1 MRASGMFALAVSAAL
16 TFAVVPGIGAAQS
29 AHGHQ
34 PAQPAAVQPP
44 ATLPAPAPT
53 AAARAEQSASAGAL
67 APVQKT
73 DVKDQAAYE
82 RLLGNSGITLQWL
95 WSASRGQL
103 NAKDE
108 NGVVRLEGTQS
119 NFEGTLKIKGEVV
132 SIGSDRFVL
141 RGTILILDAP
151 DKGRRCERTGDYE
164 FRATGKRVL
173 AHAEDGSLRRSDRL
187 RGRLLLRPQAPARSP
202 A

>member
-1 MRASGMFALAVSAAL
+1 MSGCWA
-16 TFAVVPGIGAAQS
+16 
-29 AHGHQ
+29 
-34 PAQPAAVQPP
+34 
-44 ATLPAPAPT
+44 T
-53 AAARAEQSASAGAL
+53 AASRCNG
-67 APVQKT
+67 
-73 DVKDQAAYE
+73 
-82 RLLGNSGITLQWL
+82 

-119 NFEGTLKIKGEVV
+119 NFEGTLKIKGEVL

-164 FRATGKRVL
+164 FRATGKRNTG
-173 AHAEDGSLRRSDRL
+173 ACRRWK
-187 RGRLLLRPQAPARSP
+187 PA
-202 A
+202 AV

>member
-1 MRASGMFALAVSAAL
+1 MFALAVSAAL

-53 AAARAEQSASAGAL
+53 AAARAEQSASAALGAG
-67 APVQKT
+67 AEDRRQ
-73 DVKDQAAYE
+73 DQAAYE

-164 FRATGKRVL
+164 FRATGKRKYWRMQKMEACGGLTDYV
-173 AHAEDGSLRRSDRL
+173 DVYY
-187 RGRLLLRPQAPARSP
+187 
-202 A
+202 

>member
-1 MRASGMFALAVSAAL
+1 MFALAVSAAL

-53 AAARAEQSASAGAL
+53 AAARAREQSASAGAL

-82 RLLGNSGITLQWL
+82 RLLGAA
-95 WSASRGQL
+95 ASRC
-103 NAKDE
+103 
-108 NGVVRLEGTQS
+108 NGSG
-119 NFEGTLKIKGEVV
+119 
-132 SIGSDRFVL
+132 
-141 RGTILILDAP
+141 
-151 DKGRRCERTGDYE
+151 
-164 FRATGKRVL
+164 
-173 AHAEDGSLRRSDRL
+173 RL
-187 RGRLLLRPQAPARSP
+187 RAAS
-202 A
+202 

>member
-1 MRASGMFALAVSAAL
+1 M
-16 TFAVVPGIGAAQS
+16 
-29 AHGHQ
+29 
-34 PAQPAAVQPP
+34 
-44 ATLPAPAPT
+44 
-53 AAARAEQSASAGAL
+53 
-67 APVQKT
+67 
-73 DVKDQAAYE
+73 
-82 RLLGNSGITLQWL
+82 
-95 WSASRGQL
+95 
-103 NAKDE
+103 
-108 NGVVRLEGTQS
+108 VRLEGTQS

>member
-1 MRASGMFALAVSAAL
+1 MDTSRHNPPLSNRPRRCRRPRPRL
-16 TFAVVPGIGAAQS
+16 
-29 AHGHQ
+29 
-34 PAQPAAVQPP
+34 PP
-44 ATLPAPAPT
+44 APSSRQRRRLG
-53 AAARAEQSASAGAL
+53 AGAEDRR
-67 APVQKT
+67 Q
-73 DVKDQAAYE
+73 DQAAYE

-119 NFEGTLKIKGEVV
+119 NFEGTLKIKGEVL

-164 FRATGKRVL
+164 FARPASVL

-187 RGRLLLRPQAPARSP
+187 RGRLLLKPQAPAHSP

>member
-1 MRASGMFALAVSAAL
+1 MFALAVSAAL

-141 RGTILILDAP
+141 RGTILIWT
-151 DKGRRCERTGDYE
+151 RRTRAAAANA
-164 FRATGKRVL
+164 RATTSSARPASASTG
-173 AHAEDGSLRRSDRL
+173 ACRRWK
-187 RGRLLLRPQAPARSP
+187 PA
-202 A
+202 AV